1 MSITILHHLGLGD
14 QIMLNGMVRHFA
26 EKEHVYLMCKNCH
39 EESVKFMYR
48 DICDKVTLILV
59 ENTNPREIHAKLP
72 KGSRILPLATYGM
85 ENNVWE
91 NFTQV
96 TNWAHGVYLQAKVNP
111 LYMYTKFKVV
121 QDSSIQL
128 SPPTSDYIFVHDDR
142 ERDRC
147 INIDTDKFIYKPHS
161 KVIDKNKEFFHCEN
175 SNIFS
180 YIWII
185 ENAKEVHCMN
195 SSYNWMIELMK
206 LGNKKTNFFHLNVGA
221 HPQYTPDI
229 VKTVFSDDIWR
240 FVH

>member
-1 MSITILHHLGLGD
+1 MPITILHHLGLGD

-26 EKEHVYLMCKNCH
+26 ENEHVYLVCKNCH

-48 DICDKVTLILV
+48 DICDKVSLVIV
-59 ENTNPREIHAKLP
+59 ENTNPQEIWSKLP
-72 KGSRILPLATYGM
+72 KGSRVLPLATYGM
-85 ENNVWE
+85 ENNVWY
-91 NFTQV
+91 NFTQA

-128 SPPTSDYIFVHDDR
+128 KPPTSDYIFVHDDR

-147 INIDTDKFIYKPHS
+147 INVNTDKFIYKPHA
-161 KVIDKNKEFFHCEN
+161 KVIDENKEFFHCEN
-175 SNIFS
+175 SNMFS

-206 LGNKKTNFFHLNVGA
+206 LGDKKTNFFHLNVA
-221 HPQYTPDI
+221 HLYYKPDT
-229 VKTVFSDDIWR
+229 VKSVFSDHVWTFED
-240 FVH
+240 

>member
-48 DICDKVTLILV
+48 DICDQVTLILV
-59 ENTNPREIHAKLP
+59 ENTNPHEIHTKLP

-91 NFTQV
+91 NFTQA

-147 INIDTDKFIYKPHS
+147 IDIDTDKFIYKPHS

-175 SNIFS
+175 SNIFNPRQRKQHS
-180 YIWII
+180 RTY
-185 ENAKEVHCMN
+185 EV
-195 SSYNWMIELMK
+195 Y
-206 LGNKKTNFFHLNVGA
+206 V
-221 HPQYTPDI
+221 
-229 VKTVFSDDIWR
+229 VFDR
-240 FVH
+240 

>member
-48 DICDKVTLILV
+48 DICDQVTLILV

-147 INIDTDKFIYKPHS
+147 IDIDTDKFIYKPHS

-229 VKTVFSDDIWR
+229 VKTVFSDDISR